1 MNFINPNPLTPLDG
15 SSNDNST
22 PFIFDLS
29 DGNLA
34 FGIDFSSPFAP
45 TVADLTNPANVVLD
59 AVSVGDDTVEN
70 SEDAFRVDATY
81 DLADSG
87 FGSFANGFF
96 TSVDAGYRYNCLLY
110 TSPSP
115 RDATLSRMPS
125 SA

>member
-1 MNFINPNPLTPLDG
+1 M
-15 SSNDNST
+15 
-22 PFIFDLS
+22 PFIFDLTGG
-29 DGNLA
+29 DLA
-34 FGIDFSSPFAP
+34 FGIDFNSPFAP

-59 AVSVGDDTVEN
+59 AVQVGDDTVEN

-81 DLADSG
+81 DLADSK

-96 TSVDAGYRYNCLLY
+96 KSVGVGYRYNETTSEFNDCLLY